1 MSTLYKI
8 NSATLDKIAVSV
20 MALRGVGGGLTPDEI
35 SNAADEVA
43 ANISDAL
50 TAIAEKGVDVPDG
63 ADSNDLARLIR
74 GISQSAGETWIFTLT
89 DGTEVERKVSGV
101 LDIDISD
108 LDTVSIDEGEVK
120 KIVQVSDGAVIWE
133 RVYYSSVLEENTWKA
148 ISRAAAGNIAAN
160 YWDVGD
166 RKSIL
171 VNGTIGTLSINTTYY
186 VYILGFAHDGA
197 SGTIDFGTFKN
208 AATSGKD
215 ICLID
220 GNYGNSNTGGAKYF
234 NMNHSSKSAG
244 WKICDMR
251 YDILGSTDTS
261 NGDASPTTAI
271 NPVANTLM
279 AALPIELR
287 SVMKPMTVYTQ
298 NSTDADITAV
308 SATVDYLPLLAE
320 FEVYG
325 VRTNAVS
332 TEQNYQRQY
341 DYYAKGNSK
350 IKNRHNSVNTGGT
363 YWLRSQRA
371 GYFEFCRIDASGNI
385 STWDDNY
392 SGGIAPIFRV

>member
-1 MSTLYKI
+1 MATNLETKI
-8 NSATLDKIAVSV
+8 QRIQTNVTA
-20 MALRGVGGGLTPDEI
+20 AL
-35 SNAADEVA
+35 A
-43 ANISDAL
+43 
-50 TAIAEKGVDVPDG
+50 AIADKGVTVPAG
-63 ADSNDLARLIR
+63 SSSNDLEGLIR
-74 GISQSAGETWIFTLT
+74 DISQSSGETWIFTLT
-89 DGTEVERKVSGV
+89 DGSEVERIVSGV

-108 LDTVSIDEGEVK
+108 LDTVSIDEGEVE

-148 ISRAAAGNIAAN
+148 ISRAATGNIAAN

-171 VNGTIGTLSINTTYY
+171 VNGTIGTLSINTTFY

-220 GNYGNSNTGGAKYF
+220 GNYGTSNTSGLKYF

-244 WKICDMR
+244 WKICDIR

-279 AALPIELR
+279 AALPYDLR
-287 SVMKPMTVYTQ
+287 SVMKPMTVYSQ
-298 NSTDADITAV
+298 NSTDADITNV

-320 FEVYG
+320 FELYG
-325 VRTNAVS
+325 TRTNAVS
-332 TEQNYQRQY
+332 TEQNYQKQY
-341 DYYAKGNSK
+341 DYYAKGNAK
-350 IKNRHNSVNTGGT
+350 VKNRHNNVNTGGT

-371 GYFEFCRIDASGNI
+371 GYWEFCRVDASGNI